1 MGKVI
6 AGAAM
11 SLDGFIADTSDA
23 VGPLF
28 DFYGNGDVELTG
40 ADPDRVFRTTA
51 ATAGYLRTEWGNIG
65 ATVIGR
71 RLFDLTNGWGGRPA
85 VGDAVFVVTHRAPA
99 DWPHP
104 DAPFTFVTDGL
115 PSAIAQAQAFAQ
127 DRNVAITAGDL
138 TGQAIAAGLVDEV
151 SISAVPPSPTL
162 ARFHPRV
169 PPRSSSTGRLYP
181 AQLNPG
187 QVPPPKVLLGP
198 ATTHPVPPG
207 PAPTPAR
214 LTWAAAPAAGG
225 SAGSRRHG
233 AGGGPTTA
241 PAPRQWRRPPRRRPV
256 HS

>member
-151 SISAVPPSPTL
+151 SISLVPVVFGAGVRFFGDYAASP
-162 ARFHPRV
+162 
-169 PPRSSSTGRLYP
+169 
-181 AQLNPG
+181 
-187 QVPPPKVLLGP
+187 VLLGNP
-198 ATTHPVPPG
+198 QVVEGDRVTHLHY
-207 PAPTPAR
+207 R
-214 LTWAAAPAAGG
+214 
-225 SAGSRRHG
+225 
-233 AGGGPTTA
+233 
-241 PAPRQWRRPPRRRPV
+241 V
-256 HS
+256 HKP